1 MESISLC
8 GGLPVF
14 SFCIAVSV
22 PLLKKSRFFCANSL
36 YFLVIFIMRHSDA
49 ADSRPLLPA
58 YLVYRRQA
66 CAVSLLNTCP
76 LLARQKRSRATALLA
91 ASPYILLT
99 NRQIIIIFKGTKT
112 IYDIRSSNEFCL

>member
-1 MESISLC
+1 MESISSLC
-8 GGLPVF
+8 GELPVF

-66 CAVSLLNTCP
+66 CAVSLLNTWP
-76 LLARQKRSRATALLA
+76 LLARL
-91 ASPYILLT
+91 
-99 NRQIIIIFKGTKT
+99 KGPGHCPFGGFSIHIADKQANHH
-112 IYDIRSSNEFCL
+112 YLQGHKNYL